1 LPSRH
6 RGPAGRVAP
15 MDMSMESSD
24 FLGILQQF
32 VSMIPGFLLAIT
44 VHEYTH
50 GYVAFRL
57 GDPTAKNA
65 GRLTFNPISHLDPI
79 GTLALVLTQM
89 IGWAKPVPVD
99 PRYLTNPRRDML
111 WISLGGPAANLVAAT
126 VLTPVLH
133 VMVAVFEGR
142 PAGQFTNLSDNPLFL
157 LVLYAIHLNVVLAVF
172 NLIPIPPLDGS
183 SILAGLL
190 PRDLAM
196 QYEKLEPY
204 GFIILL
210 ALLLTGIIGYVIL
223 PPIRVI
229 ESILLTGLR

>member
-1 LPSRH
+1 
-6 RGPAGRVAP
+6 
-15 MDMSMESSD
+15 MMESTELSR
-24 FLGILQQF
+24 ILTQL
-32 VSMIPGFLLAIT
+32 VLIVPGFLLAIT
-44 VHEYTH
+44 VHEYMH
-50 GYVAFRL
+50 GYVALRL

-65 GRLTFNPISHLDPI
+65 GRLTFNPVSHLDPI

-126 VLTPVLH
+126 VLALVLH
-133 VMVAVFEGR
+133 VIVAVFDGR
-142 PAGQFTNLSDNPLFL
+142 PAGQLTSFFVSPVFL
-157 LVLYAIHLNVVLAVF
+157 IVRFAVRINIVLAVF

-190 PRDLAM
+190 PRDLAI

-210 ALLLTGIIGYVIL
+210 ALLLTGIVGYIIL
-223 PPIRVI
+223 PPIMVI
-229 ESILLTGLR
+229 EGILLAGLR

>member
-1 LPSRH
+1 MMDSFDISRIVTQLVLI
-6 RGPAGRVAP
+6 A
-15 MDMSMESSD
+15 
-24 FLGILQQF
+24 
-32 VSMIPGFLLAIT
+32 PGFLLAIT

-50 GYVAFRL
+50 GYVALRL
-57 GDPTAKNA
+57 GDPTAKYA

-99 PRYLTNPRRDML
+99 PRYLQNPRRDML

-126 VLTPVLH
+126 ALAVVLH
-133 VMVAVFEGR
+133 LLVIGFGGM
-142 PAGQFTNLSDNPLFL
+142 PAGQVTSFFLSPLFMIIL
-157 LVLYAIHLNVVLAVF
+157 FGVRINIVLAVF

-196 QYEKLEPY
+196 QYEKIEPY

-210 ALLLTGIIGYVIL
+210 ALLLTGVVGYIIL
-223 PPIRVI
+223 PPIRII
-229 ESILLTGLR
+229 ESILLAGLR

>member
-1 LPSRH
+1 
-6 RGPAGRVAP
+6 
-15 MDMSMESSD
+15 MESTDLSR
-24 FLGILQQF
+24 ILTQLILI
-32 VSMIPGFLLAIT
+32 VPGFLLAIT
-44 VHEYTH
+44 VHEYMH
-50 GYVAFRL
+50 GYVALRL

-126 VLTPVLH
+126 VLALVLH
-133 VMVAVFEGR
+133 VIVAVFEGR
-142 PAGQFTNLSDNPLFL
+142 PAGQVTSFFVSPLFL
-157 LVLYAIHLNVVLAVF
+157 IVRFAVRINVVLAVF

-210 ALLLTGIIGYVIL
+210 ALLLTGIVGYVIL
-223 PPIRVI
+223 PPIMVI
-229 ESILLTGLR
+229 ESILLAGLR